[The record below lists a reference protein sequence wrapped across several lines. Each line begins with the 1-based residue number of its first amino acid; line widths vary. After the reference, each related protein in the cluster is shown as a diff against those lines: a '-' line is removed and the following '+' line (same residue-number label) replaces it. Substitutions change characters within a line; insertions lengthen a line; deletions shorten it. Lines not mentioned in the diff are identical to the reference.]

1 MTDSSGPAH
10 QVHMYMAVARATER
24 TAYPAGELHPV
35 LVLRRQPRG
44 AEHDLSAAHEVALR
58 AGWEDVDFTKAGV
71 LPADAEREMEDT
83 FRARYR
89 EALERGESLLA
100 YDAVV
105 RPAPRK

>member
-1 MTDSSGPAH
+1 M
-10 QVHMYMAVARATER
+10 
-24 TAYPAGELHPV
+24 
-35 LVLRRQPRG
+35 
-44 AEHDLSAAHEVALR
+44 ALR